1 MQWNVLNKLKKLKI
15 WKWNSTINE
24 ANKMSS
30 NLDHSKTAD
39 DSKSLYE
46 GSMMDKPVRKQR
58 QPVPDTKDKLT
69 LWVTL
74 MVSTTLCISVL
85 AMVFAFMLGLWA
97 KEVDNAE
104 IFKMISPAFSTLIG
118 GMIGFLSGIKLMQ
131 NEDSKKDTK

>member
-1 MQWNVLNKLKKLKI
+1 MTKKP
-15 WKWNSTINE
+15 TR
-24 ANKMSS
+24 
-30 NLDHSKTAD
+30 
-39 DSKSLYE
+39 
-46 GSMMDKPVRKQR
+46 KPQVE
-58 QPVPDTKDKLT
+58 TKEKLT

-85 AMVFAFMLGLWA
+85 AMVTSFMLGLWA

-131 NEDSKKDTK
+131 NEDKKPSCKD

>member
-1 MQWNVLNKLKKLKI
+1 M
-15 WKWNSTINE
+15 E
-24 ANKMSS
+24 
-30 NLDHSKTAD
+30 
-39 DSKSLYE
+39 
-46 GSMMDKPVRKQR
+46 
-58 QPVPDTKDKLT
+58 TKEKLT

-85 AMVFAFMLGLWA
+85 AMVMAFLFGLWA

-131 NEDSKKDTK
+131 NEDSKKDGKC

>member
-1 MQWNVLNKLKKLKI
+1 MTRKPPPR
-15 WKWNSTINE
+15 
-24 ANKMSS
+24 
-30 NLDHSKTAD
+30 
-39 DSKSLYE
+39 
-46 GSMMDKPVRKQR
+46 PVRK
-58 QPVPDTKDKLT
+58 PAPDTKDKLT

-85 AMVFAFMLGLWA
+85 AMVVSFMLGLWA

-131 NEDSKKDTK
+131 NEDKSKTCKD

>member
-1 MQWNVLNKLKKLKI
+1 MTKKPR
-15 WKWNSTINE
+15 SPQ
-24 ANKMSS
+24 
-30 NLDHSKTAD
+30 
-39 DSKSLYE
+39 
-46 GSMMDKPVRKQR
+46 KPI
-58 QPVPDTKDKLT
+58 PDTRDKLT

-85 AMVFAFMLGLWA
+85 AMVIAFMLGLWA

-131 NEDSKKDTK
+131 NEDTKKDTKC